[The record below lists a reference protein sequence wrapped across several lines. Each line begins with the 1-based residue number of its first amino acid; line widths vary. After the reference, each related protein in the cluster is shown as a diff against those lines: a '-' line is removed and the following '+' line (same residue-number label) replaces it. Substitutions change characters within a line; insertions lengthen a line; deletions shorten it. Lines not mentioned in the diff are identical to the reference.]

1 MTRLLLLGF
10 VGALA
15 CTEQTAARPDA
26 RTVDAG
32 VAASVVAPVDAG
44 SGLDLLERDVAALLQ
59 KRCTPCHAWSPRFLV
74 HARSSCKGGGPVV
87 VPFDADASPLYRK
100 LAGPPQC
107 GALMPP
113 TGGLP
118 RGAADAVRAWI
129 AAGAPV
135 DGHVTLPAEPEAPS
149 PPAVWDAD
157 PN

>member
-1 MTRLLLLGF
+1 MPVTRRLLLTLLGAF
-10 VGALA
+10 A
-15 CTEQTAARPDA
+15 CTERSAPRPDA
-26 RTVDAG
+26 G
-32 VAASVVAPVDAG
+32 LPLVAARAPAPVDAG
-44 SGLDLLERDVAALLQ
+44 SPLELLERDVAGLLQ
-59 KRCTPCHAWSPRFLV
+59 RSCTPCHAWSPQFLV

-87 VPFDADASPLYRK
+87 VPFDANASPLYRK
-100 LAGPPQC
+100 LAGPPVC

-135 DGHVTLPAEPEAPS
+135 NGRVSPPVAPEAP
-149 PPAVWDAD
+149 PAPVEWDPD